1 MVGRYNVQEPAP
13 DPLLLPFLCS
23 TAHSDSKDGL
33 QDESPG
39 SVAAAPDVERYQLR
53 KYVLICLHIYSFSV
67 RLPANLA

>member
-33 QDESPG
+33 LDESPG

-53 KYVLICLHIYSFSV
+53 KSYLICMRIITYLFI
-67 RLPANLA
+67 

>member
-53 KYVLICLHIYSFSV
+53 KSYLICMRIITYLFI
-67 RLPANLA
+67 